1 LSGSFDLPEYWLK
14 LAQDSRAE
22 AEQISDPYS
31 KRTLL
36 LIAQRYAMMAV
47 RAKQKTEEKAAQK
60 RA

>member
-1 LSGSFDLPEYWLK
+1 VSGSLDLPEYWLK
-14 LAQDSRAE
+14 LAQDSRAA

-36 LIAQRYAMMAV
+36 LIAQRYETMAG
-47 RAKQKTEEKAAQK
+47 RTKRKAEDKAAQK